1 MIYKLT
7 NTDPNVILR
16 NPGPDQSI
24 IPKDPANMDYQAYL
38 KWVEEGNTPLP
49 ADDEDPFSL

>member
-7 NTDPNVILR
+7 NTNPNVILR

-38 KWVEEGNTPLP
+38 KWVEDGNTPLP